1 MIPNWHIKTWRVAY
15 WNHIGHPKVSPKYD
29 IGTATW
35 WVKPDIKPAIEVET
49 ILQADPAGTE

>member
-1 MIPNWHIKTWRVAY
+1 VAY

-35 WVKPDIKPAIEVET
+35 WIKPDAKPAIEIET
-49 ILQADPAGTE
+49 KLQADPAGTE